1 MRKLFLMMLTLF
13 LCMGVQ
19 AQENQ
24 YLREL
29 TEAVKGLRKADSKVR
44 DQFIT
49 QLSEKNNPKITLM
62 DDVICEGDEFKGA
75 KANRFRLNQSV
86 VYVYGNQNPSLT
98 SKDDGMLSSK
108 ERGIY
113 YSAIEKSVKKGGTIK
128 FSIDGHVGQQEFSV
142 IAYHPTA
149 KFRITVTDGFHRP
162 VTKEGNGNVS
172 AVSFSVFR
180 SSTVTLT
187 VEYLGDEK
195 NKEPFESFAVLN
207 YNPWKR

>member
-1 MRKLFLMMLTLF
+1 MRKIVLTMLTMF

-19 AQENQ
+19 AQENP

-44 DQFIT
+44 DQFINK
-49 QLSEKNNPKITLM
+49 LSSNKNPKITLM
-62 DDVICEGDEFKGA
+62 DDVQCEGDEYKGG

-108 ERGIY
+108 EHGIS
-113 YSAIEKSVKKGGTIK
+113 YSAIEKSIKKGGTVK
-128 FSIDGHVGQQEFSV
+128 FSVDGHVGQQEFSV
-142 IAYHPTA
+142 IAYHPTSN
-149 KFRITVTDGFHRP
+149 FRITVTDGFHKP
-162 VTKEGNGNVS
+162 VTKEGIGNLSVMSFGVS
-172 AVSFSVFR
+172 R
-180 SSTVTLT
+180 NSTVTLT
-187 VEYLGDEK
+187 IEYLGDEK
-195 NKEPFESFAVLN
+195 NKEAFESFAILN

>member
-1 MRKLFLMMLTLF
+1 MRKLFLTMLTML

-24 YLREL
+24 FLRDL

-44 DQFIT
+44 DQFINK
-49 QLSEKNNPKITLM
+49 LSSNKNPKITLM
-62 DDVICEGDEFKGA
+62 DDVKCEGDEYKGA

-108 ERGIY
+108 ERGIS
-113 YSAIEKSVKKGGTIK
+113 YSAIEKSIKKGGTVK
-128 FSIDGHVGQQEFSV
+128 FCIDGHVGQQEFSV

-149 KFRITVTDGFHRP
+149 NFRITVTDGFHRP
-162 VTKEGNGNVS
+162 VAKEGIGNVNVMS
-172 AVSFSVFR
+172 FDVSR
-180 SSTVTLT
+180 NSTVTLT
-187 VEYLGDEK
+187 IEYLGDEK
-195 NKEPFESFAVLN
+195 NKEAFESFAIIN

>member
-1 MRKLFLMMLTLF
+1 MRKLLMMLTLF
-13 LCMGVQ
+13 LCTGVQ

-113 YSAIEKSVKKGGTIK
+113 YSAIEYGMPQPENFFKM
-128 FSIDGHVGQQEFSV
+128 
-142 IAYHPTA
+142 
-149 KFRITVTDGFHRP
+149 GFDEQLWNKALRNATFDP
-162 VTKEGNGNVS
+162 KVLFAAPASAFNERRRNGCQR
-172 AVSFSVFR
+172 R
-180 SSTVTLT
+180 SL
-187 VEYLGDEK
+187 
-195 NKEPFESFAVLN
+195 
-207 YNPWKR
+207 

>member
-1 MRKLFLMMLTLF
+1 M
-13 LCMGVQ
+13 
-19 AQENQ
+19 
-24 YLREL
+24 
-29 TEAVKGLRKADSKVR
+29 
-44 DQFIT
+44 
-49 QLSEKNNPKITLM
+49 
-62 DDVICEGDEFKGA
+62 
-75 KANRFRLNQSV
+75 
-86 VYVYGNQNPSLT
+86 
-98 SKDDGMLSSK
+98 
-108 ERGIY
+108 
-113 YSAIEKSVKKGGTIK
+113 IK

-187 VEYLGDEK
+187 VDYLGDEK
-195 NKEPFESFAVLN
+195 NKELFESFAVLN